1 MSAPSSA
8 IQVAALVMRLAPEL
22 GRAVV
27 ALVKAVIGEDDVEA
41 RRAYEA
47 ARRAAFVARQK

>member
-1 MSAPSSA
+1 MNASDALK
-8 IQVAALVMRLAPEL
+8 VAAFVMRLGPEL

-27 ALVKAVIGEDDVEA
+27 ALVKAVVGEDEVEA

>member
-1 MSAPSSA
+1 VSAPSSA
-8 IQVAALVMRLAPEL
+8 LQVAALVMRLGPEL
-22 GRAVV
+22 GRAIV
-27 ALVKAVIGEDDVEA
+27 ALVRAVIGEDEVEA